1 MSVDL
6 FAFDFTEENNDMMTD
21 ERVTEQFKVL
31 QTMFKERRNAY
42 FYGYVDLP
50 NDMMV
55 YIDEFEK
62 RGWIERR
69 GEGINIIDQHLKYH
83 TVEEVIDEHK
93 EMLSEVLK
101 EPNISFYEDVL
112 PIINSGGTL
121 VRYKDEETK
130 DEISKAKK

>member
-69 GEGINIIDQHLKYH
+69 GEGINILDQHLKHH
-83 TVEEVIDEHK
+83 TVGEVIGEYK
-93 EMLSEVLK
+93 KMLSEVLK

-112 PIINSGGTL
+112 PIINIDGRPI
-121 VRYKDEETK
+121 RYKDEEERE
-130 DEISKAKK
+130 DMSKAK